1 MKLYI
6 ALLAF
11 YTINHTEHTVCIA
24 KMYEG
29 NEVKRAE
36 KNRDMGCG
44 DGRRSGRQGVMKL
57 MMGRR
62 R

>member
-1 MKLYI
+1 MDIWTQKEMKLYI

-36 KNRDMGCG
+36 KMWGCG
-44 DGRRSGRQGVMKL
+44 M
-57 MMGRR
+57 
-62 R
+62 